1 MGTTATTG
9 LREPGEP
16 TRAIEPHH
24 ADDPKLFA
32 QLQAS
37 AALHGLVLHRLQ
49 EGNGATAYLIA
60 RNTLSKEVDGLGA
73 VADFLN
79 RWEGKR

>member
-1 MGTTATTG
+1 MATTTNTG
-9 LREPGEP
+9 SREQGEQA
-16 TRAIEPHH
+16 RALDTAH
-24 ADDPKLFA
+24 ADDPKLLA
-32 QLQAS
+32 RLQAR

-49 EGNGATAYLIA
+49 GEDGTTAYLIA
-60 RNTLSKEVDGLGA
+60 RNTLSKEVGGLDA